1 MKFSGFSN
9 KLLWLLPILLA
20 FLVGVTGWWANRGI
34 GDAIKVSLR
43 RDMESALAANVT
55 ALEIWFE
62 NQKKLVHSIAND
74 PEIRQQALQLIEE
87 PDAFEPQPM
96 LHVEPLA
103 DGSFEACLQQRV
115 SEIEYYYAFLANP
128 DMEVVHHFLG
138 KPPRS
143 MGNLPEALQ
152 PKFKQLIESNE
163 AVVITPFKRPSPEQ
177 GKRGPGGRREGSPRN
192 FSEGRPERRPRP
204 DPSSFPPER
213 FGRERQEG
221 ERLGGRRFRP
231 RIPDHLMQLMQ
242 QDTLMQVAAPI
253 VDDHGDVKG
262 AIAFFIDPER
272 EFSRIM
278 SVARPGES
286 GETYAFDASGL
297 MVSMSRF
304 DDQLRS
310 IGLLDKDSQ
319 ASSALNLYLKD
330 PGKALATGSVTDM
343 DATRNWPMMQVV
355 QTTYDHLNAPEA
367 SNEGQVFQQ
376 TEVEPFRDYRGVEV
390 VAAWTWL
397 PAYQLGMATQ
407 INAQE
412 AYRPLLMLRWVFIV
426 LILLLLL
433 ASVVIFSISV
443 FNVRWKRKLAE
454 AQSEAKRLGQ
464 YHLEDKIGEG
474 GMGSVYRAR
483 HALLRRETAVKLLTP
498 DKADDLS
505 VQRFERE
512 VKLTSQL
519 THPNIIQVYDYGH
532 TPEGLFYYAMEYL
545 DGLNLKDLVVRDGP
559 QSPSRVAFILRQVCE
574 SLQEAHRAGLIHR
587 DIKPANIILCERGGL
602 PDFVKVLDFGLVRHY
617 GISGK
622 DKTQVTLT
630 STVSGTPQFLAP
642 EAIRNPDDAD
652 PRSDIYAIGAVG
664 YFLLTGHYV
673 FEGQSMMEI
682 FEKHLTQAPVPPS
695 EKLGSAIDPV
705 LETLL
710 LQCLSKDLSERPK
723 SVAEISEKLVHFEAN
738 HPWTLSER
746 MHWWTEYRVSQQR
759 VRQTSSQTTPETA
772 SSLDKTILVD
782 FHSRA

>member
-1 MKFSGFSN
+1 MKSSGFSN

-20 FLVGVTGWWANRGI
+20 FLVGMTGWWANRRI

-62 NQKKLVHSIAND
+62 NQKKLVKSIAND
-74 PEIRQQALQLIEE
+74 PEIRSQALQLIAD
-87 PDAFEPQPM
+87 PDAFQLQAM
-96 LHVEPLA
+96 LHSGPLEE
-103 DGSFEACLQQRV
+103 GSFEACLQQRV
-115 SEIEYYYAFLANP
+115 NEIEYFYAFLANP
-128 DMEVVHHFLG
+128 NMEVVHHFLG
-138 KPPRS
+138 KPPKS
-143 MGNLPEALQ
+143 LEKLPETLQ
-152 PKFKQLIESNE
+152 PKLKQVVEFNE
-163 AVVITPFKRPSPEQ
+163 AVVITPFKRPIP
-177 GKRGPGGRREGSPRN
+177 GPGRKGGRSVERSPR
-192 FSEGRPERRPRP
+192 FQEGQQAGGRFPGP
-204 DPSSFPPER
+204 DPSDFPPDR
-213 FGRERQEG
+213 IRSPRRESG
-221 ERLGGRRFRP
+221 PSGGRRFP
-231 RIPDHLMQLMQ
+231 RQIPDHLMELMQ
-242 QDTLMQVAAPI
+242 QDTMMQVAAP
-253 VDDHGDVKG
+253 VAGEDGEVKG
-262 AIAFFIDPER
+262 TIAFFIDPER

-310 IGLLDKDSQ
+310 IGLLDKNSN
-319 ASSALNLYLKD
+319 ASSALNLYLRD
-330 PGKALATGSVTDM
+330 PGNALSSGDVVDREVSGD
-343 DATRNWPMMQVV
+343 WPLTLVA
-355 QTTYDHLNAPEA
+355 QTTLDHVNMPDT
-367 SNEGQVFQQ
+367 SSISQSFQK
-376 TEVEPFRDYRGVEV
+376 TVVEPFRDYRGVDV

-397 PAYQLGMATQ
+397 PKYQLGMATQ
-407 INAQE
+407 IDAQE

-433 ASVVIFSISV
+433 ASVVIFLISV
-443 FNVRWKRKLAE
+443 LNVRWKKKLAE
-454 AQSEAKRLGQ
+454 VQLEAKRLGQ

-498 DKADDLS
+498 DKADELS
-505 VQRFERE
+505 LQRFERE

-519 THPNIIQVYDYGH
+519 THPNTIQIYDYGH

-545 DGLNLKDLVVRDGP
+545 DGVNLKELVIRDGP
-559 QSPSRVAFILRQVCE
+559 QSSSRVVHILRQICD

-587 DIKPANIILCERGGL
+587 DIKPANIILCERGGV

-617 GISGK
+617 GASNK
-622 DKTQVTLT
+622 DKTQVTMT

-664 YFLLTGHYV
+664 YFLVTGHYV

-695 EKLGSAIDPV
+695 EKAGTAMDPA
-705 LETLL
+705 LEALL
-710 LQCLSKDLSERPK
+710 LQCLSKDLSQRPH
-723 SVAEISEKLVHFEAN
+723 SVAEMAEQLGQCEGTP
-738 HPWTLSER
+738 PWTLNDR
-746 MHWWTEYRVSQQR
+746 VNWWAEYRQSQQWA
-759 VRQTSSQTTPETA
+759 RQNPSMVPQTA
-772 SSLDKTILVD
+772 SSQDKTILID